1 MPIPDFQ
8 TLMLPLLKLTEDG
21 EEHTLQEA
29 REHLAAVFDV
39 SEDEQAHLLPSGK
52 DLTFRNRVGWAKT
65 YLVKTRLLESP
76 KRGRFRITD
85 RGRGVLGEHPDR
97 IDLKYLER
105 YEEFKAF
112 RKASH
117 GKTAPKSEVDE
128 PEPTQTPDEVLAG
141 AYRTLRKALAS
152 DLLDLVK
159 GSTPAFFEKLVVDLL
174 VAMGYGGSL
183 EDAASVVGRSGDEGI
198 DGVIKEDRLGLDVVY
213 IQAKKWE
220 GNIGRPE
227 LQKFV
232 GALQG
237 KRARKGVFLTTSSF
251 TREAVEY
258 VQYLDTKVILVDGEQ
273 LAEHMIDFDVGVS
286 TRDIYRV
293 KKIDIDYFEG
303 E

>member
-8 TLMLPLLKLTEDG
+8 TLMLPLLTLTEDG

-29 REHLAAVFDV
+29 REHLAAVFAV
-39 SEDEQAHLLPSGK
+39 SEEEQAQLLPSGK

-85 RGRGVLGEHPDR
+85 RGRSVLGEHPDR

-117 GKTAPKSEVDE
+117 GKPAAKSETDE
-128 PEPTQTPDEVLAG
+128 PESTQTPDEVLAG

-286 TRDIYRV
+286 TRDVYRV